1 MIIGLN
7 INGSNMCDE
16 YSRILIKNDKMN
28 IMKLFL
34 YIIVMFF
41 IFFNKK

>member
-16 YSRILIKNDKMN
+16 YNIILIKNDKMN